1 MKEKTNERKK
11 SFYILEPK
19 GSKKEIWNILM
30 LACFPYCSFYLP
42 FRIAFYSKLEDQN
55 NELVEFISYF
65 VSFVFTLDIFV
76 NFLTGYQRM
85 DLKVEYSLKKIAK
98 KYLMS

>member
-42 FRIAFYSKLEDQN
+42 FRIAFYSKLED
-55 NELVEFISYF
+55 
-65 VSFVFTLDIFV
+65 
-76 NFLTGYQRM
+76 
-85 DLKVEYSLKKIAK
+85 
-98 KYLMS
+98 